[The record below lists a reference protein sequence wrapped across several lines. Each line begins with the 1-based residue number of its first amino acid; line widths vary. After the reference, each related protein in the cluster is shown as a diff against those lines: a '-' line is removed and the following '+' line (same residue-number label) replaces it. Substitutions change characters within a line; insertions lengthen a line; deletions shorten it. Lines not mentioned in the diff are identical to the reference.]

1 VVPIPHN
8 PDSMVESIGRTEMQ
22 SLKLPTVVPGRQM
35 NLLFE
40 NSRLEGL
47 DALERNKVTTTLAQI
62 LMLAAGVRVEEL
74 DDDKR

>member
-1 VVPIPHN
+1 
-8 PDSMVESIGRTEMQ
+8 MQ
-22 SLKLPTVVPGRQM
+22 SLKLPAAVPGRQM

-40 NSRLEGL
+40 DSRVEGL
-47 DALERNKVTTTLAQI
+47 AVLERNKVISTLAKI